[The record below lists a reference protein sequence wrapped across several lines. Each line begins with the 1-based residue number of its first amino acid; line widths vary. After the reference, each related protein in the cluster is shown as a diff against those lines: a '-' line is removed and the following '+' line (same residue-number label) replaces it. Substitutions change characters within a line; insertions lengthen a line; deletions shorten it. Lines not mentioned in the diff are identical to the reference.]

1 MQYHTPAAAAQRLDI
16 KPATL
21 RKYSLALEKA
31 QYKIKRN
38 DKGHRVYSDN
48 DIETVRRV
56 ITGIKNGVTFNE
68 SINNVLSIQ
77 AHSALPPKVDNDTV
91 TQYEEL
97 KQLILEQHESMQL
110 QIDLLQEQNKL
121 LIERIEQQEKE
132 RQQLLL
138 EQQEQEENKGGFF
151 SRLFKK

>member
-1 MQYHTPAAAAQRLDI
+1 KKKQ
-16 KPATL
+16 K
-21 RKYSLALEKA
+21 
-31 QYKIKRN
+31 KIKQN
-38 DKGHRVYSDN
+38 NKVNKIYSEN
-48 DIETVRRV
+48 NIETVRSV
-56 ITGIKNGVTFNE
+56 ITGVKNGITFNE
-68 SINNVLSIQ
+68 TINNVLSIQ
-77 AHSALPPKVDNDTV
+77 AHSELPPKANNDTV